1 VSVAS
6 GVKDAGRRVEFTRQI
21 VANSRTTGVE
31 MNTSDILKIVVA
43 QAVVTVFA
51 VLVTYVKLRQD
62 FRQYARQQLF
72 SLSVD
77 RLRRQLS
84 EFYGPLHML
93 SVANER
99 IAKVAWGTDMWHRVW
114 RDILIPS
121 ELKIEDI
128 LLSKSELLDE
138 GVLPASFL
146 AFLTHARV
154 ARSYLETGQGIEY
167 FDKGIH
173 YPPEFNTDV
182 AAAYEKVKRRYSD
195 AIQGLE
201 SSVR

>member
-1 VSVAS
+1 
-6 GVKDAGRRVEFTRQI
+6 
-21 VANSRTTGVE
+21 
-31 MNTSDILKIVVA
+31 MNTSDLFKVVVA
-43 QAVVTVFA
+43 QAVVTIFA
-51 VLVTYVKLRQD
+51 VLVTYIKLRQD

-72 SLSVD
+72 ALSLD
-77 RLRRQLS
+77 RLRRQVS

-93 SVANER
+93 SLANER

-128 LLSKSELLDE
+128 LLSKSELLDD
-138 GVLPASFL
+138 GVLPDSFL

-167 FDKGIH
+167 FDKGVH
-173 YPPEFNTDV
+173 YPPEFNKDI
-182 AAAYEKVKRRYSD
+182 AAAYEKARSRYGD
-195 AIQGLE
+195 AIQAFE
-201 SSVR
+201 STVR